1 VRLLVVEDEDF
12 LRNQLKQTLEQ
23 EGYVVDVAADGE
35 DALYYG
41 REFPIDLAIID
52 LGLPKLDG
60 IEVIRQLRQDGCQ
73 YPVLILTARNGW
85 QEKVNGLDAGAD
97 DYLVKPFRNEEL
109 LARLNA
115 LLRRSRGFSAPQLN
129 FGHVVLDTSSKQ
141 VLLLGEPVALT
152 AYEYKVLEYL
162 MINSGKVISKAK
174 LVDHIYDEN
183 TERDSNVV
191 EVFIRRL
198 RIKLDP
204 DESLKPIETVRGLG
218 YRFTLSAS
226 DA

>member
-1 VRLLVVEDEDF
+1 
-12 LRNQLKQTLEQ
+12 
-23 EGYVVDVAADGE
+23 
-35 DALYYG
+35 
-41 REFPIDLAIID
+41 
-52 LGLPKLDG
+52 
-60 IEVIRQLRQDGCQ
+60 
-73 YPVLILTARNGW
+73 
-85 QEKVNGLDAGAD
+85 
-97 DYLVKPFRNEEL
+97 
-109 LARLNA
+109 
-115 LLRRSRGFSAPQLN
+115 
-129 FGHVVLDTSSKQ
+129 
-141 VLLLGEPVALT
+141 VLLLGETIVLT

-162 MINSGKVISKAK
+162 IINSGKVISKAE

-218 YRFTLSAS
+218 YRFTLLAD

>member
-1 VRLLVVEDEDF
+1 VV
-12 LRNQLKQTLEQ
+12 
-23 EGYVVDVAADGE
+23 V
-35 DALYYG
+35 
-41 REFPIDLAIID
+41 
-52 LGLPKLDG
+52 
-60 IEVIRQLRQDGCQ
+60 
-73 YPVLILTARNGW
+73 
-85 QEKVNGLDAGAD
+85 
-97 DYLVKPFRNEEL
+97 
-109 LARLNA
+109 
-115 LLRRSRGFSAPQLN
+115 
-129 FGHVVLDTSSKQ
+129 
-141 VLLLGEPVALT
+141 T

-162 MINSGKVISKAK
+162 MINPGKVISKAE

-218 YRFTLSAS
+218 YRFTLAAT